1 METTN
6 YEKEL
11 NEKLTKLELLM
22 VREIPKEHFE
32 LFSRVIITDS
42 SSEYFNNHKLNEV
55 DHLHELDGLE
65 TYGDAVLDLFVC
77 EKLFKQGTRKKYMT
91 IERSKIVSNKIL
103 QNKGLFL
110 LQGMLIE
117 VNPSSEDKKRY
128 AKALERL
135 IGAIYEAFGT
145 DYTREFLTVYNII

>member
-1 METTN
+1 MEATN

-11 NEKLTKLELLM
+11 KEKLTKLELLM
-22 VREIPKEHFE
+22 GKVISKKHFE
-32 LFSRVIITDS
+32 LFSRVIITDN

-77 EKLFKQGTRKKYMT
+77 EKLFKRRTRKKHMT
-91 IERSKIVSNKIL
+91 IERSKIVCNDRL
-103 QNKGLFL
+103 QSIGECL

-117 VNPSSEDKKRY
+117 VNASNDDKISY

-135 IGAIYEAFGT
+135 IGAIYEAYGT
-145 DYTREFLTVYNII
+145 RFTRKFFISHNII